1 MWMKIYITS
10 ILLDY
15 VVCIVRICVHHVSDQ
30 VKDSIELLQLIGYEL
45 RSYQTYNTSA
55 MNLEQGPSIPSVVE
69 PVQYETTDHQ
79 VRIHVPVRRSA
90 SAAVAQ

>member
-1 MWMKIYITS
+1 M
-10 ILLDY
+10 
-15 VVCIVRICVHHVSDQ
+15 SDQ

-45 RSYQTYNTSA
+45 RSYQTYKYPSA

-79 VRIHVPVRRSA
+79 VRTHVPVRRSA
-90 SAAVAQ
+90 SAAVEQ

>member
-1 MWMKIYITS
+1 MS
-10 ILLDY
+10 FA
-15 VVCIVRICVHHVSDQ
+15 CVRICVHHVSDQ

-45 RSYQTYNTSA
+45 RSYQTYKYPSA

-79 VRIHVPVRRSA
+79 VRSHVPVRRSA

>member
-1 MWMKIYITS
+1 MKIYITS

-15 VVCIVRICVHHVSDQ
+15 VVCIVRICVHHVRVRPGQ
-30 VKDSIELLQLIGYEL
+30 GLELLQLIGYEL
-45 RSYQTYNTSA
+45 RSYQTYKYPSA

-79 VRIHVPVRRSA
+79 VRTHVPVRRSA
-90 SAAVAQ
+90 SAAVEQ